1 MHELP
6 VLLFVDG
13 CREYYA
19 RMAATEST
27 MLALGTP
34 APGFRLTDFN
44 GKVCTLEDFAAAR
57 GLVVA
62 FICSH
67 CPYVKHMRNEFARF
81 ARDYK
86 EKGIAVVAICSNDTD
101 AYPQDGPQ
109 GMAEEARSA
118 GYSFPYLLDA
128 TQSVAKAYDAAC
140 TPDLYLFDGQR
151 KLVYRGQFDESRPGR
166 GTPTGKDLRAACDAL
181 LKGAAIS
188 STQNP
193 SLGCNIKWK
202 N

>member
-1 MHELP
+1 MQELP
-6 VLLFVDG
+6 ALLFVDG
-13 CREYYA
+13 SREYYA

-62 FICSH
+62 FICNH

-86 EKGIAVVAICSNDTD
+86 
-101 AYPQDGPQ
+101 
-109 GMAEEARSA
+109 EEARSA

-140 TPDLYLFDGQR
+140 TPDLYLFDGKR

-166 GTPTGKDLRAACDAL
+166 GTPSGKDLRAACDAL
-181 LKGAAIS
+181 LNGAAVS